1 MLSNMLRLNM
11 RFTQPMIGMH
21 TQLGKLEAHST
32 PAKLHTNDQQA
43 RSNRHWTQPSVDI
56 DQYPSRHAYGN
67 DNHTDFAR
75 KYGQQGFSDLAKTTS
90 RWTQEAWDNVENSG
104 KRGRNPVV
112 QRYDS
117 KLSQEISKQRRIV
130 AELIPDPV
138 ITYHPVEA
146 TGEPDLGD
154 VTAEFEPPKIF
165 AETNFTPGKV
175 ETYMQQKANV
185 ERWVTEGKYDI
196 YA

>member
-1 MLSNMLRLNM
+1 
-11 RFTQPMIGMH
+11 
-21 TQLGKLEAHST
+21 
-32 PAKLHTNDQQA
+32 
-43 RSNRHWTQPSVDI
+43 
-56 DQYPSRHAYGN
+56 
-67 DNHTDFAR
+67 
-75 KYGQQGFSDLAKTTS
+75 
-90 RWTQEAWDNVENSG
+90 
-104 KRGRNPVV
+104 V

-154 VTAEFEPPKIF
+154 VTAEFEPQKIF